1 MFILVVVTLA
11 LLISVVAGLSYA
23 CWNLLRKNEELEDAI
38 NMFYA
43 RTNATVKYMR
53 FLDDRQMF
61 ESDDEVGEVFKLLVE
76 TVDKLYGFVTEIRDG
91 NTTQEKEQQ

>member
-1 MFILVVVTLA
+1 MYTFVVVTLS
-11 LLISVVAGLSYA
+11 LIIVGLSYA
-23 CWNLLRKNEELEDAI
+23 CWNLLKKNEDLEDAI
-38 NMFYA
+38 NLFYA

-53 FLDDRQMF
+53 FLDQRQMF

-91 NTTQEKEQQ
+91 DRTTEEAEKQ